1 MSYIMTEVYRGTNP
15 GYGAGP
21 LVIATY
27 GANDDRY
34 AYGTEH
40 EVYEAPESLGTGH
53 RGFKAEVI
61 ASITR
66 ELADAENSEPC
77 GIDFLDAMFAECDK
91 KRIDALK
98 RATFQTDTVQSP
110 LAGCKKPNN
119 GR

>member
-15 GYGAGP
+15 GYGTGP

-40 EVYEAPESLGTGH
+40 DVYEAPESLGTGH

-77 GIDFLDAMFAECDK
+77 GIDFLDEMFAECDK
-91 KRIDALK
+91 KRIEALTGALNFMMT
-98 RATFQTDTVQSP
+98 R
-110 LAGCKKPNN
+110 
-119 GR
+119 

>member
-91 KRIDALK
+91 KRIEA
-98 RATFQTDTVQSP
+98 
-110 LAGCKKPNN
+110 LAGALNFMMT
-119 GR
+119 R

>member
-1 MSYIMTEVYRGTNP
+1 MSYVMTEVYRGTNP

-53 RGFKAEVI
+53 RGFKTEVI

-66 ELADAENSEPC
+66 VSLPTLRTLNPVALISWSDVRRVRPRSASRRSPEPLN
-77 GIDFLDAMFAECDK
+77 FMMT
-91 KRIDALK
+91 R
-98 RATFQTDTVQSP
+98 
-110 LAGCKKPNN
+110 
-119 GR
+119 

>member
-40 EVYEAPESLGTGH
+40 EVYEAPESLGT
-53 RGFKAEVI
+53 
-61 ASITR
+61 
-66 ELADAENSEPC
+66 
-77 GIDFLDAMFAECDK
+77 
-91 KRIDALK
+91 
-98 RATFQTDTVQSP
+98 
-110 LAGCKKPNN
+110 
-119 GR
+119 